1 MKISGAVL
9 PLPFLHMFFYMLQ
22 GFFLCKKEAFFDAF

>member
-1 MKISGAVL
+1 MKISGAV
-9 PLPFLHMFFYMLQ
+9 LPFLHMFFYMLQ